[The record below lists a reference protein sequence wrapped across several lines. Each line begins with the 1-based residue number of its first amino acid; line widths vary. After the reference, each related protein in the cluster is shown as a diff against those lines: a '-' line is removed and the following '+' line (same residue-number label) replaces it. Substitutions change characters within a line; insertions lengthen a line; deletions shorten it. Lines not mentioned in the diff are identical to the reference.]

1 MFLKFNKQIFI
12 ISKKKIT
19 TTKNIYLS
27 ILINMAGF
35 LKSLDLERAGSF
47 DKMTMAS
54 TPGKKC
60 K

>member
-1 MFLKFNKQIFI
+1 
-12 ISKKKIT
+12 
-19 TTKNIYLS
+19 
-27 ILINMAGF
+27 MAGF